1 MGCDTRTLRCRRTH
15 VVKSDGGTGTLDDI
29 KPRSKLML
37 AGHLSLWHMGMVNN
51 KPKWGL
57 QIDADHIEVTQ
68 SENETGPSG
77 GGTATSASPDPA
89 FIAISPPST

>member
-1 MGCDTRTLRCRRTH
+1 MALGTH
-15 VVKSDGGTGTLDDI
+15 VVKSDGGTGTPDDI

-68 SENETGPSG
+68 SENETGSSFSEARDKARGRPHPFF
-77 GGTATSASPDPA
+77 SPYL
-89 FIAISPPST
+89 FMIFS